1 MGADEIRALLDQLQ
15 ASPGDAELRRRAAEA
30 LDAAGRRDE
39 ALPVLAPLVNLAG
52 HDDDVGLPCLC
63 KRCLPAAG
71 VTAEA
76 AGMAFTRSF
85 AVSGTR
91 VPHFWQL
98 VELEGERTAIRAS
111 VATAMRARAAAVKA
125 QRKGRDE

>member
-15 ASPGDAELRRRAAEA
+15 ATPGDAELRRRAAEA

-39 ALPVLAPLVNLAG
+39 ALPVLAPLVNLGG
-52 HDDDVGLPCLC
+52 HDDDLGLPCLC

-71 VTAEA
+71 ATAEA

-91 VPHFWQL
+91 VLYFWQL
-98 VELEGERTAIRAS
+98 AELESERAAIRAS
-111 VATAMRARAAAVKA
+111 VATAMRTRAAAVKA
-125 QRKGRDE
+125 QRGERS

>member
-1 MGADEIRALLDQLQ
+1 MGADEIRALLDEL
-15 ASPGDAELRRRAAEA
+15 AARPGDAELRRRAAEA

-39 ALPVLAPLVNLAG
+39 ALPVLAPLVNLVG

-71 VTAEA
+71 WTAEA

-91 VPHFWQL
+91 VLHFWQL
-98 VELEGERTAIRAS
+98 AELEGERAAVRSS
-111 VATAMRARAAAVKA
+111 VAKAMRARAAALAEK
-125 QRKGRDE
+125 RR